1 MSRVFGATTNE
12 PQRALKGGVSP
23 GRPHRPSLRGHPI
36 VTASPRTTVERESTR
51 NATKHAIQ
59 RDVAYCAQTRLG
71 AFAKE
76 NKANKVLRT
85 KPSHKDFI
93 LITLQA
99 AKDSRSA

>member
-1 MSRVFGATTNE
+1 M
-12 PQRALKGGVSP
+12 
-23 GRPHRPSLRGHPI
+23 
-36 VTASPRTTVERESTR
+36 
-51 NATKHAIQ
+51 
-59 RDVAYCAQTRLG
+59 AYCAQTRLG